1 MIKNHKR
8 FAFPMIVAL
17 SLGIVFTSFP
27 ASAASKDQKFTNE
40 HTIIINPKTQ
50 QKLDEIFDQLEED
63 LAKTSSFY
71 SNILNDH

>member
-27 ASAASKDQKFTNE
+27 ASAASKDQKFMNE
-40 HTIIINPKTQ
+40 HTIMINPKTQ

-63 LAKTSSFY
+63 LAKPSSFY